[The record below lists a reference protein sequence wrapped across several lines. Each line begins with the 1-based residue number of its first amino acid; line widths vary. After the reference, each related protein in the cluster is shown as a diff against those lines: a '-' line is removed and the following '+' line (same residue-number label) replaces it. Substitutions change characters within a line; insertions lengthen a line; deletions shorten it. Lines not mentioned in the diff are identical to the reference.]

1 MEAQSKNRDRVVKI
15 NNKRC
20 IGKHE
25 IAVLKFIMV
34 AVTNMGLFR
43 FKTQNFVNRLYG
55 VLNIVEKNR
64 ITQMDCK
71 SRDESNEPN

>member
-1 MEAQSKNRDRVVKI
+1 VEAQSKNRDRVVKI

-34 AVTNMGLFR
+34 AVTNMGLR
-43 FKTQNFVNRLYG
+43 FKMQNVIFVNRLYG
-55 VLNIVEKNR
+55 VLNVVK
-64 ITQMDCK
+64 K
-71 SRDESNEPN
+71 